1 MNYSLRTATVGDA
14 ERLRDIYAPYVSG
27 TAITF
32 ECEVPAV
39 EEFRRRIAATLE
51 RYPYLVAEDGRGDVV
66 GYAYAG
72 PLKERAA
79 YGRSVETSIYV
90 RQGDSGKGLGR
101 LLHDALEQALR
112 EKGILNM
119 YACIAAPRG
128 DDPYL
133 TDHSIQFHAHL
144 GYRLIGRFLQCG
156 YKFGR
161 WYDMVWMEK
170 HIGEHTSGENLEM
183 KHVIKQ

>member
-1 MNYSLRTATVGDA
+1 MKYSLRTAAVGDA
-14 ERLRDIYAPYVSG
+14 ELLRDIYAPYVSG

-32 ECEVPAV
+32 ECEIPAV

-51 RYPYLVAEDGRGDVV
+51 RYPYLVAEDERGDVV

-79 YGRSVETSIYV
+79 FGRSVETSIYV
-90 RQGDSGKGLGR
+90 RQDEVGKGLGR
-101 LLHDALEQALR
+101 LLHDALEQAL
-112 EKGILNM
+112 KDIGILNM

-133 TDHSIQFHAHL
+133 TDNSIRFHTHL

-156 YKFGR
+156 YKFNR

-170 HIGEHTSGENLEM
+170 LIGEHRSDS
-183 KHVIKQ
+183 